1 MRADLQFA
9 ADRRANQPQV
19 PEWDLPVGLRPA
31 AAGPLLP
38 TVNLLGWT
46 PAILLT
52 NDQENTILS
61 AGITLAGFDVVN
73 IAGFPL
79 NPRLISF
86 VSGIIENSKSKAFQ
100 RMPTATQGS
109 VAQCCY
115 SIRTQTD
122 NQVLP
127 LKAISSKGATTHS
140 YAQLSRHIASAASVF
155 RLRLMRRPGAN
166 NDSVCYRFAGAPPG
180 AWLNRTN
187 DTYQFGGGALWNTA
201 QFGAG
206 THDGAG
212 LALHFSTRVRKST

>member
-1 MRADLQFA
+1 M
-9 ADRRANQPQV
+9 ADRRGNQPQV
-19 PEWDLPVGLRPA
+19 PEWDLPVRLRPV

-38 TVNLLGWT
+38 TANLLGWT
-46 PAILLT
+46 PATPLS
-52 NDQENTILS
+52 NDQESTILS
-61 AGITLAGFDVVN
+61 AGITLINFDVVN
-73 IAGFPL
+73 VAGFPL

-86 VSGIIENSKSKAFQ
+86 VSGIVENSKSKAFQ

-115 SIRTQTD
+115 SIRTQDD
-122 NQVLP
+122 NQILP
-127 LKAISSKGATTHS
+127 LKGISKKGATTHS
-140 YAQLSRHIASAASVF
+140 YAQTSSHIASAASVF

-166 NDSVCYRFAGAPPG
+166 NDSVCYRFAGAVPA
-180 AWLNRTN
+180 AWFNRAN
-187 DTYQFGGGALWNTA
+187 DTFVFGGGALWNTA